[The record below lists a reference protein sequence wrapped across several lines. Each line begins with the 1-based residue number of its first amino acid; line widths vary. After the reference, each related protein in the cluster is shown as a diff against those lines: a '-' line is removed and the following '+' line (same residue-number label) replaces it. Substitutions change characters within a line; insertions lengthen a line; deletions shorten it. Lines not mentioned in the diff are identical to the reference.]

1 MPDRP
6 PPAPPALSDVAL
18 RETLDLLGQVVASM
32 SARLDKQGEQI
43 EALARAVEK
52 TRSAAKRTEQQTDP
66 AAYARFI
73 GAEVETALDGVLDQ
87 FAGAI
92 RAIRKDHETTAARL
106 KELEQAEEAA
116 LARLRK
122 DLDAAARW
130 RRKVP
135 WIWVGAISSAFVLA
149 VVLKGLV

>member
-6 PPAPPALSDVAL
+6 PPAPPALSDIAL

-32 SARLDKQGEQI
+32 SARLDKQSEQI
-43 EALARAVEK
+43 EGMARAVEK

-73 GAEVETALDGVLDQ
+73 GTEVETALDGILDE
-87 FAGAI
+87 FAAAI
-92 RAIRKDHETTAARL
+92 RAIRSDHETTTARL

-116 LARLRK
+116 LKRLRQE
-122 DLDAAARW
+122 LDAARRW
-130 RRKVP
+130 RRQVP
-135 WIWVGAISSAFVLA
+135 WVWMGAVSAALVLT
-149 VVLKGLV
+149 VVFSTLL

>member
-43 EALARAVEK
+43 EAMAKAVEK

-73 GAEVETALDGVLDQ
+73 GTEVEKALDGVLDE